1 MLSLTRNSGQSL
13 YIGDDIKVTIL
24 GVQGNQVRIGIQAPP
39 DKVIL
44 RQEIM
49 HQPTKKSG
57 GAGGNHQ

>member
-24 GVQGNQVRIGIQAPP
+24 GVQGNQVRIGIQAPL

-49 HQPTKKSG
+49 HQPRKDNG
-57 GAGGNHQ
+57 RAGGNHK

>member
-49 HQPTKKSG
+49 HQPKKSTG
-57 GAGGNHQ
+57 RAGGNHK